1 LQSGRLDVLVVF
13 AAQTRLILIF
23 GLSFVLLGAF
33 IALIVYL
40 IRRFAHHGAP
50 GAA

>member
-1 LQSGRLDVLVVF
+1 MQSGRLDVLVVF

-23 GLSFVLLGAF
+23 GLPFVLGAF
-33 IALIVYL
+33 LVLIVYL

>member
-1 LQSGRLDVLVVF
+1 MLVVF

-23 GLSFVLLGAF
+23 GLPFVLLGAF
-33 IALIVYL
+33 IALVVYL
-40 IRRFAHHGAP
+40 TRHFAHHGAP